1 MRIIGIGTDITECP
15 RIGRMILEHG
25 EQFLRRVYTE
35 REIEYCNARKLSTEH
50 FAGRWAAKE
59 AVLKAMGTGWIRGV
73 SWSDIEILNETGGA
87 PKVML
92 HGGTRDIAESRGV
105 GEILVTIS
113 HCRTY
118 ATAYAIAMM
127 AQDQP
132 DHKQTKNDPDL
143 D

>member
-35 REIEYCNARKLSTEH
+35 REIGYCNARKLSTEH

-73 SWSDIEILNETGGA
+73 AWTDIEILNETGGA

-92 HGGTRDIAESRGV
+92 YGGTRDIADSRGV
-105 GEILVTIS
+105 GEIMISIS

-118 ATAYAIAMM
+118 ATAYAIAI
-127 AQDQP
+127 AGQGQP
-132 DHKQTKNDPDL
+132 NHSPSIQIPDL
-143 D
+143 E

>member
-35 REIEYCNARKLSTEH
+35 REIGYCNTRKLSTEH

-73 SWSDIEILNETGGA
+73 AWTDIEILNETGGA

-92 HGGTRDIAESRGV
+92 YGGTRDIADSRGV
-105 GEILVTIS
+105 GEIMISIS

-118 ATAYAIAMM
+118 ATAYAIAI
-127 AQDQP
+127 AGQGQP
-132 DHKQTKNDPDL
+132 NHSPSFQNPDL
-143 D
+143 E

>member
-35 REIEYCNARKLSTEH
+35 REIDYCNARKLSTEH

-92 HGGTRDIAESRGV
+92 HGETRDIAESRGV

-118 ATAYAIAMM
+118 ATAYAIAMK

-132 DHKQTKNDPDL
+132 GHKQTTNNLDL